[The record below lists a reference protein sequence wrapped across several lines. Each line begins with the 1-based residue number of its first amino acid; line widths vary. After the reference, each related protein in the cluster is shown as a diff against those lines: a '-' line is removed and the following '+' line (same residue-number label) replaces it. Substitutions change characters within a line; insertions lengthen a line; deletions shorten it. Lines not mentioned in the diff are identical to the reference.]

1 MVTIRPVLLAGGE
14 GRRLYPL
21 STPARPKP
29 FIPLKDG
36 ASLLEH
42 GVRRLPGAWLP
53 PVLVGRAQDR
63 YALMNHARQAGVT
76 PAHILLEPACRNTG
90 FAVAAAVRFL
100 EYQGE
105 APESMLAVLPSDHQ
119 ITAPKYWQ
127 EALARAAEFAAEH
140 QALTLVGMRFESFS
154 PHLGYF
160 IALGDQVVRFLEK
173 PTHDARLTRGDTWQ
187 VNSGQFV
194 APLGVMARLIERYAP
209 EIWQAAGEA
218 VLNRKKSWEFE
229 ELSVPFTPF
238 IPESFDRAVV
248 ACAPEIYAASCA
260 PCGWSDLGTVESWQ
274 NATGITPAMDAKRPP
289 RTDRPWGYY
298 ETLRSSAH
306 EIIKRLYVF
315 PGGRLSKQRH
325 WQRDEDWE
333 VVSGVAYAECGG
345 QKRQLVTGD
354 TLHIAAGNWH
364 RLVNPGSGVL
374 VIHERQSGQPS
385 ETDIERTEDDY
396 GRV

>member
-29 FIPLKDG
+29 FIPLTDG
-36 ASLLEH
+36 ASLLQH
-42 GVRRLPGAWLP
+42 SVRRLPGAWLP
-53 PVLVGRAQDR
+53 PVLIGRAQDR
-63 YALMNHARQAGVT
+63 YALINHARQAGVT

-100 EYQGE
+100 EHQGE

-119 ITAPKYWQ
+119 ITAPDHWQ
-127 EALARAAEFAAEH
+127 EALVRAAEFAAEH

-187 VNSGQFV
+187 VNSGQFI
-194 APLGVMARLIERYAP
+194 APLGVMARLIECYAP

-260 PCGWSDLGTVESWQ
+260 PCGWCDLGTVESWQ
-274 NATGITPAMDAKRPP
+274 KATGITPAMDVKRPP

-298 ETLRSSAH
+298 ETLRSSPH

-333 VVSGVAYAECGG
+333 VVSGVAYTECAG

-364 RLVNPGSGVL
+364 RLVNAGSGML
-374 VIHERQSGQPS
+374 IMHERQSGQPS
-385 ETDIERTEDDY
+385 EADIERTEDDY

>member
-1 MVTIRPVLLAGGE
+1 MVNIRPVLLAGGE

-42 GVRRLPGAWLP
+42 SVRRLPEAWLP
-53 PVLVGRAQDR
+53 PVLVGRGQDR

-100 EYQGE
+100 QHQGE
-105 APESMLAVLPSDHQ
+105 AAGRMLAVLPSDHQ
-119 ITAPKYWQ
+119 ITAPNHWQ
-127 EALARAAEFAAEH
+127 EALACAAEFAAEH
-140 QALTLVGMRFESFS
+140 QALTLVGMAFESFS
-154 PHLGYF
+154 PQLGYF
-160 IALGDQVVRFLEK
+160 TCDGARVMNFLEK
-173 PTHDARLTRGDTWQ
+173 PASCSTLTGGMVWQ

-194 APLGVMARLIERYAP
+194 APLGVMARLIETHAP
-209 EIWQAAGEA
+209 GIWQAAGEA
-218 VLNRKKSWEFE
+218 VAARKKSWEFE
-229 ELSVPFTPF
+229 ELSVPLTPF
-238 IPESFDRAVV
+238 VPESFDRAVV

-260 PCGWSDLGTVESWQ
+260 PCGWSDLGTVESWH
-274 NATGITPAMDAKRPP
+274 NATGITAAMDAKRPR

-298 ETLRSSAH
+298 ETLRSTPH
-306 EIIKRLYVF
+306 EITKRLYVF

-333 VVSGVAYAECGG
+333 VVSGVAYAECAG
-345 QKRQLVTGD
+345 QKRQLATGD

-364 RLVNPGSGVL
+364 RLVNAGAGVL
-374 VIHERQSGQPS
+374 IMHERQSGQPS
-385 ETDIERTEDDY
+385 EADIERIEDDY